1 MLKSSLLF
9 IQIKFIIERQ
19 SDNKSINKPNP
30 GCTTDSTSSNVSRS
44 FLFLA
49 TATPGPRSSLPCG
62 VSLSSFNESSN
73 YLPDL
78 SYHILV
84 YQISALPALAPFSSS
99 VTMFLGFIFPRTTLP
114 TSSTLVRV
122 VPLTIFLGTV
132 VLVIPWLIPPTP
144 QELNQLT
151 ILDKKKFLL
160 SASVLC
166 ILQCND
172 LQPNENQNTNLCSSM
187 EGYLVSLVAKQTLGP
202 S

>member
-30 GCTTDSTSSNVSRS
+30 GHTTDSTSSNVSCS

-49 TATPGPRSSLPCG
+49 TATPGPGSSLPCG
-62 VSLSSFNESSN
+62 VSLPSFGKSSN

-84 YQISALPALAPFSSS
+84 YQISTLPALAPFSSS
-99 VTMFLGFIFPRTTLP
+99 VTMFPGFIFPRTALP
-114 TSSTLVRV
+114 TSSTLVWV
-122 VPLTIFLGTV
+122 VPLTIFLGMV
-132 VLVIPWLIPPTP
+132 VLVIPWLIPTTP

-151 ILDKKKFLL
+151 ILDKFFLL
-160 SASVLC
+160 NASVLC

-172 LQPNENQNTNLCSSM
+172 LQPNENQNTDLCSSM
-187 EGYLVSLVAKQTLGP
+187 EGYLVSLVAGQTLGP